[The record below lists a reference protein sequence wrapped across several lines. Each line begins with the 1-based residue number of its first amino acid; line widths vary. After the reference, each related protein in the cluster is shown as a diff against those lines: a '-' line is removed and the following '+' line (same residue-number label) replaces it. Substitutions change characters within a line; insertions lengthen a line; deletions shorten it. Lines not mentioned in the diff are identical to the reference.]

1 MNRIVYSNRQVRKDY
16 LLIIAFIS
24 TLIFSTSTIST
35 HGHNG
40 VTNIVYGQTNVTQDN
55 STNTTGLVN
64 TQEIPLEKVR
74 VGDIEMA
81 YKMFGKG
88 DPLVLHSGAS
98 DNMDAWDPALL
109 TKLSSNHT
117 VIIFDSR
124 GIGNTTSGTE
134 PYSIQLVANDT
145 AGLLD
150 ALKIQEVNVLG
161 YSLGSFIT
169 QQFAVT
175 HPDKVTSV
183 IIIAGACGGEDSTPQ
198 PPEFAKLQTD
208 IVNKSLNNVTIS
220 NEEFNSLVT
229 ASLGSGWI
237 ELHPESAEIPENIS
251 LLDAK
256 PGLTPE
262 MMNNQKNIGHAW
274 MASNWNGACDD
285 LAKIDK
291 PLLVITGTDDNEYV
305 PHTNSLTIVN
315 AVPGAWLAQIK
326 DAGHA
331 VPDQYPE
338 EVGKIIDIFLSTVK

>member
-1 MNRIVYSNRQVRKDY
+1 MTRV
-16 LLIIAFIS
+16 
-24 TLIFSTSTIST
+24 
-35 HGHNG
+35 NG
-40 VTNIVYGQTNVTQDN
+40 LTNIVNGQKNVTQTN
-55 STNTTGLVN
+55 SSDTTNLIN
-64 TQEIPLEKVR
+64 IQDIPLEKVR

-88 DPLVLHSGAS
+88 DPLILHSGAS

-109 TKLSSNHT
+109 TKLSSYHT

-134 PYSIQLVANDT
+134 SYSIQLLGNDT

-150 ALKIQEVNVLG
+150 ALNIQQANVLG

-175 HPDKVTSV
+175 YPEKVTSV
-183 IIIAGACGGEDSTPQ
+183 IIIAGACGGEVSTPQ

-220 NEEFNSLVT
+220 NEEFKSLVT

-237 ELHPESAEIPENIS
+237 ELYPESAEIPENTS

-256 PGLTPE
+256 PGLLPE
-262 MMNNQKNIGHAW
+262 TMNNQKNIGHAW
-274 MASNWNGACDD
+274 MTSNWDGVCDD
-285 LAKIDK
+285 LTKID
-291 PLLVITGTDDNEYV
+291 
-305 PHTNSLTIVN
+305 SLC
-315 AVPGAWLAQIK
+315 
-326 DAGHA
+326 
-331 VPDQYPE
+331 
-338 EVGKIIDIFLSTVK
+338 

>member
-1 MNRIVYSNRQVRKDY
+1 MMVYNNIQIRKDY
-16 LLIIAFIS
+16 LFIIVFIS
-24 TLIFSTSTIST
+24 TLIFSTSTISN
-35 HGHNG
+35 HDHNG
-40 VTNIVYGQTNVTQDN
+40 VTKLVYGQTNVAQDS
-55 STNTTGLVN
+55 STNITDLIN
-64 TQEIPLEKVR
+64 TQEIPFEKVR

-88 DPLVLHSGAS
+88 DPLILHSGAS

-124 GIGNTTSGTE
+124 GIGNTTSGSE

-150 ALKIQEVNVLG
+150 ALNIQEANVLG

-169 QQFAVT
+169 QEFAVT
-175 HPDKVTSV
+175 YPDKVSS
-183 IIIAGACGGEDSTPQ
+183 IIVIAGACGGEVSTPQ

-208 IVNKSLNNVTIS
+208 LVNKSLNNITVS
-220 NEEFNSLVT
+220 SEEFKSLVT

-237 ELHPESAEIPENIS
+237 ELHPESAEVPENIS
-251 LLDAK
+251 ILDAK
-256 PGLTPE
+256 PGLSPE
-262 MMNNQKNIGHAW
+262 TMNNQNIMGHAW
-274 MASNWNGACDD
+274 MSPDWEGVCDD
-285 LAKIDK
+285 LAKIYK
-291 PLLVITGTDDNEYV
+291 PMLVITGTDDNEYV

-315 AVPGAWLAQIK
+315 AVPGAWLVQIK

-331 VPDQYPE
+331 VVDQYPE
-338 EVGKIIDIFLSTVK
+338 QVGNIIETFLSAVK

>member
-1 MNRIVYSNRQVRKDY
+1 MNLVVYSSKQIRKDH
-16 LLIIAFIS
+16 LFIVAVIS
-24 TLIFSTSTIST
+24 TLIFSSMTRV
-35 HGHNG
+35 NG
-40 VTNIVYGQTNVTQDN
+40 LTNIVNGQKNVTQTN
-55 STNTTGLVN
+55 SSDTTNLIN
-64 TQEIPLEKVR
+64 IQDIPLEKVR

-88 DPLVLHSGAS
+88 DPLILHSGAS

-109 TKLSSNHT
+109 TKLSSYHT

-134 PYSIQLVANDT
+134 SYSIQLLGNDT

-150 ALKIQEVNVLG
+150 ALNIQQANVLG

-175 HPDKVTSV
+175 YPEKVTSV
-183 IIIAGACGGEDSTPQ
+183 IIIAGACGGEVSTPQ

-220 NEEFNSLVT
+220 NEEFKSLVT

-237 ELHPESAEIPENIS
+237 ELYPESAEIPENTS

-256 PGLTPE
+256 PGLLPE
-262 MMNNQKNIGHAW
+262 TMNNQKNIGHAW
-274 MASNWNGACDD
+274 MTSNWDGVCDD
-285 LAKIDK
+285 LTKID
-291 PLLVITGTDDNEYV
+291 
-305 PHTNSLTIVN
+305 SLC
-315 AVPGAWLAQIK
+315 
-326 DAGHA
+326 
-331 VPDQYPE
+331 
-338 EVGKIIDIFLSTVK
+338 

>member
-1 MNRIVYSNRQVRKDY
+1 MTVYNNIQIRKDY
-16 LLIIAFIS
+16 LFIIVFMS
-24 TLIFSTSTIST
+24 TLIFSSTVFNNY
-35 HGHNG
+35 GHNG
-40 VTNIVYGQTNVTQDN
+40 VTSIVYGQTNFTQNN
-55 STNTTGLVN
+55 STNTTDLVN
-64 TQEIPLEKVR
+64 TQNISLEKVR

-88 DPLVLHSGAS
+88 DPLILHSGAS

-124 GIGNTTSGTE
+124 GIGNTTSGSE

-150 ALKIQEVNVLG
+150 ALNIQEANVLG

-169 QQFAVT
+169 QEFAVT
-175 HPDKVTSV
+175 YPDKVSS
-183 IIIAGACGGEDSTPQ
+183 IIVIAGACGGEVSTPQ

-208 IVNKSLNNVTIS
+208 LVNKSLNNVTVS
-220 NEEFNSLVT
+220 SEEFKSLVT

-237 ELHPESAEIPENIS
+237 ELHPESTEVPENIS
-251 LLDAK
+251 ILDAK
-256 PGLTPE
+256 PGLSPE
-262 MMNNQKNIGHAW
+262 TMNNQNNMGHAW
-274 MASNWNGACDD
+274 MTSDWDGVCDD

-305 PHTNSLTIVN
+305 PHLNSLTIVN
-315 AVPGAWLAQIK
+315 AVPGAWLVQIK

-331 VPDQYPE
+331 VVDQYPE
-338 EVGKIIDIFLSTVK
+338 EVGNIIETFLSTIK

>member
-1 MNRIVYSNRQVRKDY
+1 MIVYNNIQVRKDY
-16 LLIIAFIS
+16 LFIIVFVS
-24 TLIFSTSTIST
+24 TLIFSTSTISS
-35 HGHNG
+35 HGNNG
-40 VTNIVYGQTNVTQDN
+40 VTIVVYGQTNIAQDN
-55 STNTTGLVN
+55 STNTMDLIN

-88 DPLVLHSGAS
+88 DPLILHSGAS

-134 PYSIQLVANDT
+134 SYSIQLVANDT
-145 AGLLD
+145 AGLMD
-150 ALKIQEVNVLG
+150 ALNIQEAHVLG

-169 QQFAVT
+169 QQFVIT
-175 HPDKVTSV
+175 HPDKITSV
-183 IIIAGACGGEDSTPQ
+183 IIIAGACGGEVSTPQ
-198 PPEFAKLQTD
+198 PPEFEKLQTD
-208 IVNKSLNNVTIS
+208 LVNKSLNNVTIS
-220 NEEFNSLVT
+220 SEEFQSLVT

-237 ELHPESAEIPENIS
+237 ELHPESAEVPENIS
-251 LLDAK
+251 ILDAK
-256 PGLTPE
+256 PGLSPE
-262 MMNNQKNIGHAW
+262 MMNNQNNMGHAW
-274 MASNWNGACDD
+274 MSTAWDGVCDD

-291 PLLVITGTDDNEYV
+291 PLLVITGTDDNKYV

-315 AVPGAWLAQIK
+315 AVPGAWLVQIK

-331 VPDQYPE
+331 VVDQYPE
-338 EVGKIIDIFLSTVK
+338 EVGNIIETFLSAVK